1 MANND
6 CGSIECRPEQP
17 SLVVEQS
24 FGNFSEQPS
33 STIEKSSLKSYDS
46 VQTCIVQHFYC
57 FVTIALLLL
66 VLFVFVYVSLI
77 LKAYYI

>member
-57 FVTIALLLL
+57 FCDYRIITIST
-66 VLFVFVYVSLI
+66 VCVCVCISHP
-77 LKAYYI
+77 